1 MKSTLIR
8 RTLTAI
14 FFVVIILAALLLHHI
29 VFGIVFYLFML
40 AALVETYKMLGNKH
54 QKAQVGF
61 GLIAGSIIFVL
72 AHLVSRGI
80 ADVGIYLI
88 VVPLFMTFFLIEV
101 FKKNA
106 ERHRSIELTMF
117 GIIYV
122 TIPFAMF
129 NFLGTSD
136 IWTADS
142 KNFFLIGFFLIL
154 WANDTGAYLIGS
166 LIGKHPFAEN
176 ISPNKTIEGT
186 FGGIVVAT
194 GVAVLLSQFSSSIS
208 LLSWVALGII
218 IAVSA
223 TYGDLAESM
232 FKRRA
237 GVKDSGSVMPGHG
250 GILDR
255 FDSFIFA
262 VPAAFTYIQILELL
276 N

>member
-1 MKSTLIR
+1 VKSTLIT

-29 VFGIVFYLFML
+29 VFCLVFYLFML
-40 AALVETYKMLGNKH
+40 AALAETYKMLGNQH

-61 GLIAGSIIFVL
+61 GLIAGSIIFIL
-72 AHLVSRGI
+72 AHLVSRDIAGI
-80 ADVGIYLI
+80 GIYLL
-88 VVPLFMTFFLIEV
+88 VVPLFMAFFLIEI

-106 ERHRSIELTMF
+106 AKHRSVELTMF

-136 IWTADS
+136 IWLSDS

-166 LIGKHPFAEN
+166 LAGKHPFAEN

-186 FGGIVVAT
+186 LGGVVVA
-194 GVAVLLSQFSSSIS
+194 ALAAFLLSQFSSSIS
-208 LLSWVALGII
+208 FLSWLALGVI
-218 IAVSA
+218 IAVSG

-237 GVKDSGSVMPGHG
+237 GVKDSGNIMPGHG
-250 GILDR
+250 GVLDR

-262 VPAAFTYIQILELL
+262 VPAAFTYIQILELF
-276 N
+276 